1 MKQLAAMLSTLLLA
15 GAASA
20 CPLTEALSKRYGISA
35 LGFTTA
41 IPAAEEPVP
50 ADGRHFVR
58 IRLKPAPWISD
69 AFQHTVLADPVSRK
83 AWILRT
89 GGLAGVRE
97 WYGPV
102 EVDNPS
108 LENCR
113 ADADAAPAPREA

>member
-1 MKQLAAMLSTLLLA
+1 MKHVTVLLPALLLA

-20 CPLTEALSKRYGISA
+20 CPLADAVSKRYGISA
-35 LGFTTA
+35 AGFTTP
-41 IPAAEEPVP
+41 IPAAAEPIFEE
-50 ADGRHFVR
+50 GRRFVR
-58 IRLKPAPWISD
+58 IRLKLAPWISD
-69 AFQHTVLADPVSRK
+69 AFQHMVIADPVSRK

-89 GGLAGVRE
+89 GGLAGVRK

-113 ADADAAPAPREA
+113 IDAGSAPPPPA